1 MSPRPVNR
9 VALVTGSSRGI
20 GREIALTLG
29 RTGFDVAV
37 NYLKE
42 ADEAAKCVQEIMR
55 SGVKS
60 AAFRADVRKA
70 AGAEGLVREVVSAF
84 GRIDVL
90 VNNVGDFMMKDILDL
105 DPDEWMGRFD
115 SNLHGTFFCCRAA
128 IPHMI
133 QHKWGRIVNI
143 GVANADSIGPV
154 LNTTPYTIA
163 KTGVL
168 ILTKTL
174 AKKLGPLGIT
184 ANCVSPGM
192 INKGDLSREDTEHLA
207 KSVPLRRLGKPSDIA
222 SAVRFLVSEEGSYIT
237 GANIVVSGG
246 WLL

>member
-1 MSPRPVNR
+1 VNR

-20 GREIALTLG
+20 GREIAITLG
-29 RTGFDVAV
+29 KAGFDVAV

-55 SGVKS
+55 AGVKS
-60 AAFRADVRKA
+60 AAMRADVRKPQSS
-70 AGAEGLVREVVSAF
+70 EDLVRECISAL
-84 GRIDVL
+84 GRIDIL
-90 VNNVGDFMMKDILDL
+90 VNNVGDFLMRDILEL
-105 DPDEWMGRFD
+105 NPREWLGQFE
-115 SNLHGTFFCCRAA
+115 SNLHSAFFCCRAA

-133 QHKWGRIVNI
+133 ENRWGRII
-143 GVANADSIGPV
+143 SIAVANADRIGPV
-154 LNTTPYTIA
+154 ANTVPYNIA

-174 AKKLGPLGIT
+174 AKKLGPHGIT

-192 INKGDLSREDTEHLA
+192 INKGDLSREDTEPLA
-207 KSVPLRRLGKPSDIA
+207 KNVPLGRLGKPSDIA
-222 SAVRFLVSEEGSYIT
+222 SAVRFLVSEEGSYVT